1 MRAALTSCWQGLK
14 HSIPTS
20 PGLVLP
26 LLVQMPPARQ
36 THSSGGTVCFPTI
49 FSWVCWN
56 HRRGNCL
63 SSERGAA
70 LPCPSTWCW
79 VFTLRVER
87 VSCNSCARHLAQ
99 SGPDVHDRQSRRVCS
114 AKGSRCHKPLGGED
128 GLGLPIRYHQGWV
141 CRADGDRAAVVSSHS
156 PVVRIRCKESIC
168 SVCQYDLI
176 SYSMFSREALSP

>member
-1 MRAALTSCWQGLK
+1 MVGL
-14 HSIPTS
+14 SASPPSS
-20 PGLVLP
+20 PGF
-26 LLVQMPPARQ
+26 AG
-36 THSSGGTVCFPTI
+36 TIAGATVCLQKEEQPFPAPA
-49 FSWVCWN
+49 
-56 HRRGNCL
+56 L
-63 SSERGAA
+63 GAGYLHSGWSA
-70 LPCPSTWCW
+70 IL
-79 VFTLRVER
+79 LQY
-87 VSCNSCARHLAQ
+87 SCNSCARHLAQ